1 MKQKKRVFKIILTLV
16 CCLCVFLGS
25 GVESR
30 AEDGLLSGEFTHN
43 GIEYVYSY
51 VNSFQGLNSG
61 GYVFNYTVDYPVY
74 AVCYYN
80 PSVSNKKTVIVFSYE
95 PNILRWT
102 DSGNSRSASFYNVN
116 GVYAYYI
123 GDFFTSI
130 SLVATVSD
138 IGYSNFETAFSA
150 YMKSDEFNDLLT
162 PPWEPDF
169 NNYYHEDTDRWLN
182 DLRAQV
188 EDNTLYATWDGLAGI
203 GLHVLEGYENMFVQF
218 HLQFIDDKGTT
229 DISDDEYT
237 DLYDFYTELELNEF
251 SVDLSEFDV
260 PEGYR
265 LWCMWAEP
273 YWYFNDDI
281 NSTMFKGKLSY
292 LFFDKDGMS
301 DAPLIKDTG
310 DIYNPLDPNLS
321 NWNAITNFTGDYFY
335 NMGNVMNNTFN
346 NWDSTSMD
354 ESNRYLGDS
363 LDNYGNHENAIVNQV
378 SNNLEGFEF
387 DYYLSFSDK
396 VNAGIAF
403 GSSLINKFFTVSG
416 DFTILFVVGCVMVFI
431 FVVVGIWRFSK

>member
-16 CCLCVFLGS
+16 CCLCLFLGS

-30 AEDGLLSGEFTHN
+30 AEDVPLVGTFEVDGKEYFYTYITTFEETFSNGYVMRFTVDTPCYALCFL
-43 GIEYVYSY
+43 ES
-51 VNSFQGLNSG
+51 SG
-61 GYVFNYTVDYPVY
+61 GMRTH
-74 AVCYYN
+74 
-80 PSVSNKKTVIVFSYE
+80 IFSYTS
-95 PNILRWT
+95 NTVRWT
-102 DSGNSRSASFYNVN
+102 DGGSNRSIDFYNKNGIYYYTMDNVMSYNLPVSANIGNSSVLL
-116 GVYAYYI
+116 
-123 GDFFTSI
+123 D
-130 SLVATVSD
+130 
-138 IGYSNFETAFSA
+138 AFIN
-150 YMKSDEFNDLLT
+150 YMKSENFNDLLT

-229 DISDDEYT
+229 NISDDEYT

-363 LDNYGNHENAIVNQV
+363 LANYGNHENAIFNQV

>member
-25 GVESR
+25 GMESR
-30 AEDGLLSGEFTHN
+30 AEEEFEPRSGTFEFAGNTYTYYCLMGYRTSYDNFEFTEPAY
-43 GIEYVYSY
+43 GFSFICDGKYGVIFLSKEYLQYRGQNISTGNYGGYGDFSNRGDYYELSPIGKTTVNFPIPQECPSGQYNNLL
-51 VNSFQGLNSG
+51 NSFRE
-61 GYVFNYTVDYPVY
+61 YF
-74 AVCYYN
+74 
-80 PSVSNKKTVIVFSYE
+80 
-95 PNILRWT
+95 
-102 DSGNSRSASFYNVN
+102 
-116 GVYAYYI
+116 
-123 GDFFTSI
+123 
-130 SLVATVSD
+130 
-138 IGYSNFETAFSA
+138 
-150 YMKSDEFNDLLT
+150 MSDEFNDLY
-162 PPWEPDF
+162 PFIPDF
-169 NNYYHEDTDRWLN
+169 NHYYHEDTDRWLN

-229 DISDDEYT
+229 NISDDEYT

-292 LFFDKDGMS
+292 LFFDEDGMS

-363 LDNYGNHENAIVNQV
+363 LANYGNHENAIVNQV
-378 SNNLEGFEF
+378 SSNLEGFEF

>member
-1 MKQKKRVFKIILTLV
+1 MKQKRRVINFILTLV

-30 AEDGLLSGEFTHN
+30 AEEEFVPRSGTFEVDGKEFHYYYITDFVSYNN
-43 GIEYVYSY
+43 GQLQNTWHRDE
-51 VNSFQGLNSG
+51 
-61 GYVFNYTVDYPVY
+61 PVY
-74 AVCYYN
+74 FIYYKSGSTNVWAAVSFNNSSMLRGGKTYIEPSFRNGLYMFFSTGSNQTTDFPIEDSENNNIYYL
-80 PSVSNKKTVIVFSYE
+80 VDQF
-95 PNILRWT
+95 
-102 DSGNSRSASFYNVN
+102 
-116 GVYAYYI
+116 
-123 GDFFTSI
+123 I
-130 SLVATVSD
+130 S
-138 IGYSNFETAFSA
+138 
-150 YMKSDEFNDLLT
+150 YMKSDDFNDLLT

-169 NNYYHEDTDRWLN
+169 NHYYHEDTDRWLN

-229 DISDDEYT
+229 NISDDEYT
-237 DLYDFYTELELNEF
+237 DLYDFYTELEFNEF

-292 LFFDKDGMS
+292 LFFDEDGMS

-363 LDNYGNHENAIVNQV
+363 LANYGNHENAIVNQV

>member
-1 MKQKKRVFKIILTLV
+1 MKQKRRVIKFILALV

-30 AEDGLLSGEFTHN
+30 AEEEFVPRSGTFEVDGVDYQYCLTMGYRVDFT
-43 GIEYVYSY
+43 
-51 VNSFQGLNSG
+51 SG
-61 GYVFNYTVDYPVY
+61 GYFVFSANEPFYLVSGYQVNTGKTIVG
-74 AVCYYN
+74 CFSYN
-80 PSVSNKKTVIVFSYE
+80 PLTLIRNDGSTWNLNY
-95 PNILRWT
+95 W
-102 DSGNSRSASFYNVN
+102 N
-116 GVYAYYI
+116 GVYYLSSS
-123 GDFFTSI
+123 GNMTVNMPTSNFTSG
-130 SLVATVSD
+130 D
-138 IGYSNFETAFSA
+138 IEYLSKAFVA

-188 EDNTLYATWDGLAGI
+188 ENNTLYATWDGLAGI

-229 DISDDEYT
+229 NISDDEYT
-237 DLYDFYTELELNEF
+237 DLYDFYTELEFNEF

-292 LFFDKDGMS
+292 LFFDENGMS

-363 LDNYGNHENAIVNQV
+363 LANYGNHENAIVNQV